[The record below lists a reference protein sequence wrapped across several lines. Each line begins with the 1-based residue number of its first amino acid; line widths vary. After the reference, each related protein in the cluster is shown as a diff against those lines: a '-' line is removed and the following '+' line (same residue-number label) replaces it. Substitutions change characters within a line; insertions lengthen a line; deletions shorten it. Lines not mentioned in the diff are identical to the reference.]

1 MRQTWRGMRVMFG
14 CGPFSMTMVVVQ
26 PNCHLIAE
34 DALVG
39 SGPWA
44 VT

>member
-1 MRQTWRGMRVMFG
+1 MFG